1 MYELLVTNIQSE
13 VQNNLL
19 SFSFS
24 LYVCQLDMCVLVC
37 SHVRSPNATCVT
49 GTQYHGLTYMI
60 RLRDKQLAGELGST
74 ATVSSDSSGKAT
86 ATAAPSVF
94 FNGFVTFRDVKEAR
108 SSPND
113 ATVSTSATQ
122 QLSLVLLTRWPFP
135 QLAYQ
140 VLDMLVQALLFQL
153 STLTQEKEAKIE
165 DENAMFQSMLMA
177 AFGQLLSW
185 PSPKAGSLMYVPFF
199 GEVSTAGSGTVNLRV
214 PHRTKVF

>member
-1 MYELLVTNIQSE
+1 MR
-13 VQNNLL
+13 
-19 SFSFS
+19 
-24 LYVCQLDMCVLVC
+24 VLVA
-37 SHVRSPNATCVT
+37 HVHSPNAACVTGT

-74 ATVSSDSSGKAT
+74 ATVSGDSSGKAT
-86 ATAAPSVF
+86 TAAPSVF

-113 ATVSTSATQ
+113 AAVSTSATQ

-153 STLTQEKEAKIE
+153 SALTQDKEAKIE

-199 GEVSTAGSGTVNLRV
+199 GEVSTPVVLSTCAYFTEQKCFENI
-214 PHRTKVF
+214 HRSSELLIEDSHFCLFG